1 MVENPQT
8 LILLAAVVYLSYG
21 VALLMHDKNN
31 RK

>member
-1 MVENPQT
+1 MDFQ
-8 LILLAAVVYLSYG
+8 LFILVAAVAYLSYG